1 MTDVRTDIDTL
12 HGAIANLQQL
22 VELFERRREQLAR
35 LAGLS
40 VAQWRVLEEIAGENF
55 MPSMFARERASSR
68 AAVSKIL
75 RQLQDKSLITV
86 GVSAENGRH
95 RRYVLT
101 ASGVEAMERVRAGRR
116 RAIEAVWEK
125 FDGVELEQFRAFSAA
140 LIQRL
145 ERHAAESIGK
155 E

>member
-1 MTDVRTDIDTL
+1 MTNVRPDIGTL

-22 VELFERRREQLAR
+22 VELFEHRREQLAR
-35 LAGLS
+35 LAGLT

-55 MPSMFARERASSR
+55 MPSMFARERSSSR
-68 AAVSKIL
+68 AAVSKVL
-75 RQLQDKSLITV
+75 RQLQDKGLITV

-101 ASGVEAMERVRAGRR
+101 GAGEAAMERVRAGRR
-116 RAIEAVWEK
+116 RAIEAVWEQ
-125 FDGVELEQFRAFSAA
+125 FDSAELEHFRAFSAL
-140 LIQRL
+140 LIERL
-145 ERHAAESIGK
+145 ERHAAESVGK